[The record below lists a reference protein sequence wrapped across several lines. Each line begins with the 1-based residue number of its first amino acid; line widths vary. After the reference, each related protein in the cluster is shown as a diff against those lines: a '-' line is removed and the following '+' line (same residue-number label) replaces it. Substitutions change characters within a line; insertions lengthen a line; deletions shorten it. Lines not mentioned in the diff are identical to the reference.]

1 LIGIAKIRSGVAVQ
15 FVFEATG
22 PYHLGLALALWEAKI
37 PLSVLNPARVRH
49 FAKAQSKAK
58 TDPIDTQV
66 IA

>member
-49 FAKAQSKAK
+49 FAKA
-58 TDPIDTQV
+58 
-66 IA
+66 